1 MNTLLVKTK
10 STEPQR
16 SSSLSIV
23 SLDSLQSSVALH
35 SGAPHQ
41 ISPGITVSVLQS
53 SAEALIEINESA
65 AEAVL
70 IDGKPASELVSVKPG
85 QIIQIAK
92 GQFAVLKSLQGMIA
106 PRPNDYVRPAHVTKM
121 IQLVLASMQENEATN
136 EAMPAAAALSMDV
149 PAQTVN
155 LTGKSSQINPAPL
168 PRRTIIL
175 AGVTAFILGAGY
187 HQMNAAPVQPE
198 PAKIVH
204 QFKSS
209 IKLVTDVTAP
219 ASVAPAEKAAL
230 KISAVDALRAASGS
244 ANAPRKYVAATKV
257 ATKDNSAGLGLS
269 AEDRETVVE
278 YKLEARFDRRK
289 AREKMQKLAQKFTAG
304 TKARAEVDRAYGS
317 M

>member
-136 EAMPAAAALSMDV
+136 EAMPAAAALPMDV

-155 LTGKSSQINPAPL
+155 LTGRSSQINPAPL

-219 ASVAPAEKAAL
+219 AAVAPAEKAAL

-289 AREKMQKLAQKFTAG
+289 AREKMQKLAQKFAAG

>member
-136 EAMPAAAALSMDV
+136 EAMPAAAALPMDV

-155 LTGKSSQINPAPL
+155 LTGRSSQINPAPL

-257 ATKDNSAGLGLS
+257 ATKDHSAGLGLS

>member
-289 AREKMQKLAQKFTAG
+289 AREKMQKLAQKFAAG